1 MLFPSLHF
9 TSLNHHCPHN
19 SASPAAPA
27 INWSRSVSSHSSG
40 SIKPTGL
47 AEVHSKFRPVK
58 RVSPL
63 KHQPETTESDSDGKV
78 QGLGEL
84 GEGSKDDPSSDKPS
98 QASTSA
104 DGMEGKPKALS
115 SNVGIIGGNNAQVL
129 FGELEHYDLDM
140 DEILDVP
147 YIKSSQQM
155 STLPRVPHD
164 KRSVTGS
171 NLGGGTLERNRG
183 GAGLKNS
190 ALTHNEPLSLG
201 SSSSQTP
208 VHAASSFFMFFV
220 SRKVS

>member
-1 MLFPSLHF
+1 MS
-9 TSLNHHCPHN
+9 
-19 SASPAAPA
+19 AAPA
-27 INWSRSVSSHSSG
+27 INWSRGISAHSSG
-40 SIKPTGL
+40 GIKPAGL

-63 KHQPETTESDSDGKV
+63 KHQPETPDSESEGKLQNQV
-78 QGLGEL
+78 LGEPS
-84 GEGSKDDPSSDKPS
+84 EGNKDDLSCDKPTPSS
-98 QASTSA
+98 ASTDRS
-104 DGMEGKPKALS
+104 EGKAKGLS
-115 SNVGIIGGNNAQVL
+115 SSSSGGGDGIVANNPQAL

-183 GAGLKNS
+183 GGLKNS
-190 ALTHNEPLSLG
+190 ALPNNEPLSLG
-201 SSSSQTP
+201 SSSQTP
-208 VHAASSFFMFFV
+208 VHYLFDYLITAKKINVEMKTLLF
-220 SRKVS
+220 

>member
-1 MLFPSLHF
+1 M
-9 TSLNHHCPHN
+9 
-19 SASPAAPA
+19 SAPPAAPA
-27 INWSRSVSSHSSG
+27 INWSRGISAHSSG
-40 SIKPTGL
+40 VIKPTGL

-63 KHQPETTESDSDGKV
+63 KHQPETPDSESDGKLQN
-78 QGLGEL
+78 QGLGEP
-84 GEGSKDDPSSDKPS
+84 GEGNKDDPSFDKRTS
-98 QASTSA
+98 ASTST
-104 DGMEGKPKALS
+104 DGSEGKAKGLS
-115 SNVGIIGGNNAQVL
+115 SSSSGSGGVIAANNPQAL

-183 GAGLKNS
+183 GGGLKNS
-190 ALTHNEPLSLG
+190 ALPHSEPLSLG
-201 SSSSQTP
+201 SGSSQTP
-208 VHAASSFFMFFV
+208 VHYLLDYLIT
-220 SRKVS
+220 

>member
-1 MLFPSLHF
+1 M
-9 TSLNHHCPHN
+9 
-19 SASPAAPA
+19 
-27 INWSRSVSSHSSG
+27 
-40 SIKPTGL
+40 
-47 AEVHSKFRPVK
+47 K

-63 KHQPETTESDSDGKV
+63 KHQPETTEPDADSKV
-78 QGLGEL
+78 HVGGEPS
-84 GEGSKDDPSSDKPS
+84 EASKDETNLDKPG

-104 DGMEGKPKALS
+104 DGPDGKPKALGGGM
-115 SNVGIIGGNNAQVL
+115 VGGTNAQVL

-171 NLGGGTLERNRG
+171 NLVGGTLERNRG
-183 GAGLKNS
+183 GLKNS

-201 SSSSQTP
+201 SGSSSSQTP
-208 VHAASSFFMFFV
+208 VRASVFFNERV
-220 SRKVS
+220 ATINEQVCLLPEKQTKYHNSCAVTQANRDGVR